1 MKLEYSRVGF
11 WLVGDSIFRLG
22 GLFVVVAVKVVE
34 EVEVLE
40 LVVECVIRLVW
51 RCFYGRL
58 YFLWYLGLM
67 LV

>member
-1 MKLEYSRVGF
+1 MKLKYSRVGF

-40 LVVECVIRLVW
+40 LVV
-51 RCFYGRL
+51 
-58 YFLWYLGLM
+58 
-67 LV
+67 